1 MADYSLD
8 ELVGLPAGTIPEWNG
23 SSGIATTAPTASGL
37 LNSISSTIGSVADMG
52 FKLQNQQYQA
62 QAQAQDIQ
70 LKSLLGTLGF
80 KTQVVQAQSAA
91 EVARINAL
99 KQVQTAQSGGGS
111 LSPMMMLLIAGG
123 IYLLAKKG

>member
-1 MADYSLD
+1 MSELADEILSYAASHDNLPLQATSTSLID
-8 ELVGLPAGTIPEWNG
+8 
-23 SSGIATTAPTASGL
+23 
-37 LNSISSTIGSVADMG
+37 SISSSIGSVADMG

-99 KQVQTAQSGGGS
+99 KQVQTAQSGGS
-111 LSPMMMLLIAGG
+111 SMSPMMLLLIGGG